1 MKTKEEH
8 EQIKNEYTEL
18 NKKLAELTE
27 DELKQISG
35 GTNTDEDRASI
46 QKEIDQSIA
55 QIDDNALL

>member
-1 MKTKEEH
+1 MKTQE
-8 EQIKNEYTEL
+8 EL
-18 NKKLAELTE
+18 NDLKKQVEVLNRKLAELTE

>member
-1 MKTKEEH
+1 MKTKEEL

>member
-1 MKTKEEH
+1 MKTKEEL
-8 EQIKNEYTEL
+8 EQIKEEYTKL
-18 NKKLAELTE
+18 NKKLSGLSE

-55 QIDDNALL
+55 QINDNALL